1 MSKKIEQ
8 VGGDHYQT
16 ETGEQHWDLMWRWYG
31 EAWFIGNI
39 TKYLLRYKKKD
50 GIKDLEKAMTYLEK
64 LISLE
69 TLNKQESDVVKN
81 VEEMVRRVYDAGKEK
96 RAAGHSPTGHG
107 SND

>member
-1 MSKKIEQ
+1 
-8 VGGDHYQT
+8 
-16 ETGEQHWDLMWRWYG
+16 
-31 EAWFIGNI
+31 
-39 TKYLLRYKKKD
+39 
-50 GIKDLEKAMTYLEK
+50 MTYLEK